1 MDNDDVLK
9 LFDSED
15 NIKLKDKEID
25 LFDITVLKSKFTYAK
40 VKYLTPETEGVR

>member
-9 LFDSED
+9 LFDSAD
-15 NIKLKDKEID
+15 NIKLKEID